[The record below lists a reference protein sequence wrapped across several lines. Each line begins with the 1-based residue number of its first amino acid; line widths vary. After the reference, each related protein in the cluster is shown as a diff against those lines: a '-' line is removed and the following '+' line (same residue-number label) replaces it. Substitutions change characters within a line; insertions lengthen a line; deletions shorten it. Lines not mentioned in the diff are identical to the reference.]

1 MCEWGSKFKSQYKAA
16 NQITL
21 HALRKTKLAINCVLL
36 NFWRSILKPSKQDE
50 AGKVG
55 LEYFTPQGF
64 LS

>member
-1 MCEWGSKFKSQYKAA
+1 MCEWGSEFKSQYKAA

-21 HALRKTKLAINCVLL
+21 YALRKMKLAINRLLL
-36 NFWRSILKPSKQDE
+36 NLWRSILNPSKQDE
-50 AGKVG
+50 AGKVS